1 MWPLTLFTAQCSSPA
16 LMAEWWVYFLVGFSV
31 PSSLYLYLWL
41 HVVELALVLVPSLLM
56 VPTYCFLSWD
66 GFRVE
71 KYARECCLV
80 CCEGG

>member
-1 MWPLTLFTAQCSSPA
+1 MAPHLVYCAMFKPCSDGR
-16 LMAEWWVYFLVGFSV
+16 MVYFLVGFSV

-41 HVVELALVLVPSLLM
+41 HVVELALVLVPGLLM

-71 KYARECCLV
+71 KYAREAV
-80 CCEGG
+80 